1 MADFR
6 SLKACIYRS
15 KNSESERSI
24 LNGMCRDRA
33 VMDMECYAIAHPFQN
48 PLQTRSTSR
57 RLRSIAASCDR
68 WVSKDL
74 QSIDD
79 FQPII
84 FRSIRG
90 AKHLAELD
98 FNYTVASFLLLL
110 TGRRTSRIVLGRTP
124 TSRDSASSGIS
135 LTVSESK

>member
-33 VMDMECYAIAHPFQN
+33 VMDMECYAIAHP
-48 PLQTRSTSR
+48 LQTRSTSR

-74 QSIDD
+74 QSIYD

-124 TSRDSASSGIS
+124 TSRDSASSGIL